1 MECEVENYV
10 EYKYKFLYNF
20 EAIRSFKKFF
30 RVEGTLLGFKF
41 SLNQR
46 LKSKCYYDFG
56 LKFKLKGNLK
66 NFLLWK
72 QIFKTNLHLNSLY
85 LKKEILN
92 NNFCIIQKKSQNFL
106 SLYFSNIFVNN
117 YEKLKKF
124 HFYKIYN
131 RIFYMNYE
139 NHNLFP
145 LQLIVSE
152 DYWFINF
159 MFKIKTTFFNK
170 FYSLLKRLIFLNK
183 WNLFL
188 IKNKFH
194 LFKKINLFL
203 MKKRLIFFM
212 KKINFF
218 KRPFLKHVLRNL
230 RKYKLKYKRKN
241 EKFKMKKKF
250 KYQFRFFKKFKW
262 NKKRKFKFKFKQK
275 ENLKFK
281 FKQKENLKRIA
292 KNKLYGIFLQKR
304 FNKVYLNN
312 IIRIYLYNCKKKL
325 KRYYDLITLN
335 WNIKNIKKSNIK
347 NVFLKK
353 KTFFFSSIVV
363 WFNKPYLKILNKFLI
378 IILLLYKKN
387 YLVNDIGYIIKLFI
401 QFKYY
406 LLKLINKN
414 LL

>member
-170 FYSLLKRLIFLNK
+170 FYSLLKRLIF
-183 WNLFL
+183 
-188 IKNKFH
+188 
-194 LFKKINLFL
+194 FK
-203 MKKRLIFFM
+203 
-212 KKINFF
+212 
-218 KRPFLKHVLRNL
+218 
-230 RKYKLKYKRKN
+230 
-241 EKFKMKKKF
+241 
-250 KYQFRFFKKFKW
+250 
-262 NKKRKFKFKFKQK
+262 
-275 ENLKFK
+275 
-281 FKQKENLKRIA
+281 
-292 KNKLYGIFLQKR
+292 
-304 FNKVYLNN
+304 
-312 IIRIYLYNCKKKL
+312 
-325 KRYYDLITLN
+325 
-335 WNIKNIKKSNIK
+335 
-347 NVFLKK
+347 
-353 KTFFFSSIVV
+353 
-363 WFNKPYLKILNKFLI
+363 
-378 IILLLYKKN
+378 
-387 YLVNDIGYIIKLFI
+387 
-401 QFKYY
+401 
-406 LLKLINKN
+406 
-414 LL
+414 